1 MTYQEKKEVVS
12 KVEIER
18 ALLRISHEIVERN
31 ENARNL
37 VLIGVRT
44 RGIYIARRIATYIRK
59 SENVDIPMGVLDI
72 TLYRDDLGS
81 TSDQSIIHK
90 TDIPFSITGK
100 RVVLV
105 DDVLCTGRSVR
116 AALDGLMSIGRPEVI
131 QLAVLIDRGHREL
144 PIQPDYVGEKLPT
157 TRDEIVRVMLEEEE
171 AVDRVVLQEMV
182 A

>member
-1 MTYQEKKEVVS
+1 MEYKEKKEIADKS
-12 KVEIER
+12 EMER
-18 ALLRISHEIVERN
+18 ALLRISSEIMERN
-31 ENARNL
+31 KRTDNL

-59 SENVDIPMGVLDI
+59 IGNVDVPMGVLDI

-81 TSDQSIIHK
+81 DPRQPIIHK

-105 DDVLCTGRSVR
+105 DDVLCTGRSIR
-116 AALDGLMSIGRPEVI
+116 AALDGLMTIGRPEVI

-144 PIQPDYVGEKLPT
+144 PIQADYVGKNLPT
-157 TRDEIVRVMLEEEE
+157 SKDERVMVMLEEEE
-171 AVDRVVLQEMV
+171 AVDKVVIQEKV
-182 A
+182 R